1 MLKYD
6 ILYMKYNRKE
16 GNIMW
21 KNFLKRSGWTDI
33 VISLIFILFGTMLIA
48 RPESIMSIVAILLG
62 VIFIVIGVLRTVDYF
77 ASNKEDNYLIA
88 MALASIVIGIVIMFC
103 SDIILS
109 AFRILIAIWI
119 IYSGIIN
126 LQTTIVWKDYK
137 SRLWLLTLI
146 LAIAMII
153 AGIYILVNNGAI
165 LQTVGVAIVVYGI
178 VDIIENI
185 IFIKKVD
192 DYLE

>member
-62 VIFIVIGVLRTVDYF
+62 IIFIVIGVLRTVDYF

-146 LAIAMII
+146 LAIVMII

>member
-1 MLKYD
+1 
-6 ILYMKYNRKE
+6 
-16 GNIMW
+16 MW

-33 VISLIFILFGTMLIA
+33 VISLIFILFGAMLIA

-109 AFRILIAIWI
+109 EFRILIAIWI

-153 AGIYILVNNGAI
+153 AGIYILVNSGAI